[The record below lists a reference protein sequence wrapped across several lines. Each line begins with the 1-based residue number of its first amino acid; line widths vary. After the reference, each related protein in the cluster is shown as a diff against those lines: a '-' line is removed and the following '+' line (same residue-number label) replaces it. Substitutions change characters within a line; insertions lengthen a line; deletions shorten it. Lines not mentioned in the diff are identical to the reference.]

1 MCHYFIQAKYPMTD
15 NPLLP
20 LRDKITALDKHL
32 LELLAQRRALST
44 DVVNTKIE
52 ANIPVR
58 DIERERIL
66 VKTLIEQGK
75 KYHLDEMFIQRLY
88 QIIIEDSVLLQQRIL
103 QEKHNQHTIK
113 TAKIA
118 FLGPKGSYSHSAMRR
133 YAGRHFD
140 HVEESGC
147 SSFKD
152 IFEHVEK
159 GLVDYGILPIE
170 NTSSGSIN
178 EVYDLLQKTDLHII
192 GELSL
197 PIDHCILANKHT
209 TLDQI
214 DTVYS
219 HPQPFQQCT
228 NFLENYPH
236 WKIVYC
242 DSTSSAMEMVSK
254 LDKPSVAA
262 IGNKDGG
269 ELYGLQVL
277 EHNFANQK
285 ENITRFIILA
295 RKAIDVSDQVA
306 AKTTILM
313 KTGQQAGALVDA
325 LLVLRNHNIVM
336 TKLESRPIHGNPWEE
351 MFYIDL
357 QGNLATLKMQ
367 QALKELSSIT
377 LFVKVLGCYPSDS
390 IF

>member
-1 MCHYFIQAKYPMTD
+1 MTD

-20 LRDKITALDKHL
+20 LRDKITALDKQL
-32 LELLAQRRALST
+32 LTLIAQRRELSNQ
-44 DVVNTKIE
+44 VVNTKIN

-58 DIERERIL
+58 DLERERIL
-66 VKTLIEQGK
+66 VKTLIETGK
-75 KYHLDEMFIQRLY
+75 QFALDELFIKRLY
-88 QIIIEDSVLLQQRIL
+88 QVIIEDSVLLQQRLL
-103 QEKHNQHTIK
+103 QQHLNHDVIK
-113 TAKIA
+113 SAKIA

-133 YAGRHFD
+133 YAANHFD
-140 HVEESGC
+140 QIEESSC

-152 IFEHVEK
+152 IFEKVEK
-159 GLVDYGILPIE
+159 ADVDFGVVPIE
-170 NTSSGSIN
+170 NSSSGSIN
-178 EVYDLLQKTDLHII
+178 EVYDLLQKTNLHII
-192 GELSL
+192 GEISL
-197 PIDHCILANKHT
+197 PIDHCILANKQA
-209 TLDQI
+209 TLDEI

-228 NFLENYPH
+228 NFLEKYTH
-236 WKIVYC
+236 WKIIYC
-242 DSTSSAMEMVSK
+242 DSTSSAMETVAK
-254 LDKPSVAA
+254 QNKTNVAA

-277 EHNFANQK
+277 EHNFANQR

-295 RKAIDVSDQVA
+295 RQAINVSDQIS

-325 LLVLRNHNIVM
+325 LLVLRNHNIAM

-357 QGNLATLKMQ
+357 QGNLDSIVMQ
-367 QALKELSSIT
+367 QALKELSTIT
-377 LFVKVLGCYPSDS
+377 LFLKVLGCYPSDNVAQ
-390 IF
+390 